1 MPHNHQVP
9 PTNNDNNNTVKSPY
23 FSPSPPPL
31 PPVPAETASA
41 QQPPAESLQV
51 SPGQEAKAIY
61 QKSPYFSEAP
71 SLGLGDGGGGSS
83 ESTAS
88 TTISTDVHV
97 PLPPKSAFMCF
108 SEAKGNEIAQGSKV
122 SVSLV

>member
-1 MPHNHQVP
+1 MPHNHHQVP

-31 PPVPAETASA
+31 PPVPAEAASA
-41 QQPPAESLQV
+41 QPPSSAAALKD
-51 SPGQEAKAIY
+51 EAKTIY

-71 SLGLGDGGGGSS
+71 PLGDGGSS

>member
-1 MPHNHQVP
+1 MPSVDRREYNP
-9 PTNNDNNNTVKSPY
+9 LASNSRC
-23 FSPSPPPL
+23 PPPL
-31 PPVPAETASA
+31 PPAPAETASV
-41 QQPPAESLQV
+41 QLPQAESLQV
-51 SPGQEAKAIY
+51 SPGPEAKTIY

-71 SLGLGDGGGGSS
+71 PLQGGGSS

-122 SVSLV
+122 SFSLV

>member
-1 MPHNHQVP
+1 MPHNHHQVP

-31 PPVPAETASA
+31 PPVPAEAATA
-41 QQPPAESLQV
+41 QPPSSAAALKD
-51 SPGQEAKAIY
+51 EAKTIY

-71 SLGLGDGGGGSS
+71 SLGDSGGSS

-88 TTISTDVHV
+88 TTISMDVHV